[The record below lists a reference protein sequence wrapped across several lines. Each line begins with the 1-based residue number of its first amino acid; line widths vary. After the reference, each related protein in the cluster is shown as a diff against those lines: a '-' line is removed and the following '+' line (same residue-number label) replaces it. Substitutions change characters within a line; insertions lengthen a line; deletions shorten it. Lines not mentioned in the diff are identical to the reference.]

1 MTRTVVV
8 AGVALDRAWHA
19 LGPVHGTALRDRS
32 RSALAQVVQE
42 ATARDAATIIVL
54 GGLVS
59 RATVVPET
67 LAYAAAVL
75 ETFPG
80 MVHVAPGPE
89 DWWGGD
95 GPYEISAWPANVHFW
110 TSPTFEPAPEE
121 PQLWGSAWT
130 SSTPPPARMPHDVVD
145 GPARVLARAGLTAA
159 ELERMPTSDLVLSVP
174 DLVPAPGG
182 AGGSFL
188 VVDVSEAAVREV
200 VELPGQ
206 PGAVVDL
213 VVDAFETTDELGAA
227 LTAVPSGGGPVVVRL
242 RGALAPRVLLPGTG
256 GPDLA
261 WGQVLEVD
269 ALTYAVQTP
278 EPTDRSTRA
287 EFLRAMAAS
296 RGDDRERHQTTALG
310 LAALDAS
317 TGA

>member
-1 MTRTVVV
+1 MTRIAVV
-8 AGVALDRAWHA
+8 AGVALDRAWTM
-19 LGPVHGTALRDRS
+19 LGPAHGTALRDRS
-32 RSALAQVVQE
+32 RSALVQVVEE
-42 ATARDAATIIVL
+42 ATVREAAAIVVL

-75 ETFPG
+75 KTFPG
-80 MVHVAPGPE
+80 TVHVAAGPD

-95 GPYEISAWPANVHFW
+95 GPYEISAWPDNVHFW
-110 TSPTFEPAPEE
+110 TSPAFEPAPDE
-121 PQLWGSAWT
+121 PRLWGSACT
-130 SSTPPPARMPHDVVD
+130 SPTPSQARLPRDADD
-145 GPARVLARAGLTAA
+145 GPPRVLARAGLTVAD
-159 ELERMPTSDLVLSVP
+159 LERMSTRDMVLSVP
-174 DLVPAPGG
+174 DLVPAPGEP
-182 AGGSFL
+182 GGSFL
-188 VVDVSEAAVREV
+188 VVDVAEAAVREV

-213 VVDAFETTDELGAA
+213 VIDSFETTEELGAA
-227 LTAVPSGGGPVVVRL
+227 LSEASSGAGPVVVRL

-278 EPTDRSTRA
+278 APTDRSTRA

-296 RGDDRERHQTTALG
+296 RGDDRQRHQTTALG